1 MSSTTEPLPLAEPSP
16 EAPSPATPTPGFWAL
31 VREAL
36 RGSQQDFTRGPL
48 GRAIL
53 LLAVPMVLEMAME
66 SVFALTDIYFV
77 SHIRD
82 ERVATLAVAAVGL
95 TESLLA
101 AVYALAM
108 GLAIGA
114 TAVVARRIGEKDAEG
129 AAQAAAQSVLLGAG
143 VAAVLGLAG
152 AAFAPQL
159 LRLMGASDDVLRVGV
174 NFTRIMLGGEASII
188 LLFVANAIFR
198 GAGDAAIAMRTLW
211 MANGINIVLGPLLVF
226 GVGPLPELGV
236 TGAAVGTTIGRATG
250 AGYALW
256 RLTRPQPQVE
266 GAALR
271 VRVAARHFR
280 PDRAALASLVR
291 LSSSA
296 ALQSIIGSASWVGLV
311 RIIATFGSAALA
323 GYTVAIR
330 LVIFAILP
338 AWGLSNAAATL
349 VGQALGA
356 KNPQRAEQAVWRT
369 AHYNAAFMGV
379 LGLVFVVAAG
389 PLIGFFTR
397 DPDVAAVAVRALRII
412 AAGFVLYAYGMVLTA
427 AFNGAGDTRTP
438 TWLNFAVFW
447 LFEIPLAWALA
458 GPLGWGP
465 NGVFTAIAIAF
476 SALAVA
482 SGVIFR
488 RGRWKTQQ
496 V

>member
-1 MSSTTEPLPLAEPSP
+1 MSSPTETLPLAPADA
-16 EAPSPATPTPGFWAL
+16 APPPPGFWAS

-36 RGSQQDFTRGPL
+36 HGSQQDFTQGPL

-66 SVFALTDIYFV
+66 SVFAVTDIYFV

-82 ERVATLAVAAVGL
+82 PRVATLAVAAVGL

-129 AAQAAAQSVLLGAG
+129 AAHAAAQAVLLGAA
-143 VAAVLGLAG
+143 VAALLGVLGAT
-152 AAFAPQL
+152 FAPQL

-188 LLFVANAIFR
+188 LLFIANAIFR

-211 MANGINIVLGPLLVF
+211 MANGINIVLGPLLIF

-250 AGYALW
+250 AAYALW
-256 RLTRPQPQVE
+256 RLSRPQ
-266 GAALR
+266 AAGTTAVR

-280 PDRAALASLVR
+280 PDRAAMASLAR
-291 LSSSA
+291 LSWSGV
-296 ALQSIIGSASWVGLV
+296 LQTLIGTASWVGLV
-311 RIIATFGSAALA
+311 RIIASYGSEALA
-323 GYTVAIR
+323 GYTIAIR
-330 LVIFAILP
+330 LVVFAILP
-338 AWGLSNAAATL
+338 AWGMSNAAATL

-356 KNPQRAEQAVWRT
+356 KDPERAERAVWRT
-369 AHYNAAFMGV
+369 AHYNAAFMGA
-379 LGLVFVVAAG
+379 LGLLFVAAAG
-389 PLIGFFTR
+389 PLIGFFTD
-397 DPDVAAVAVRALRII
+397 DPAVAPIAVRALRII
-412 AAGFVLYAYGMVLTA
+412 ASGFLLYAYGMVLTA

-447 LFEIPLAWALA
+447 LFEIPVAWLLA

-465 NGVFTAIAIAF
+465 DGVFVAIAVAF

-488 RGRWKTQQ
+488 RGRWKAQQ